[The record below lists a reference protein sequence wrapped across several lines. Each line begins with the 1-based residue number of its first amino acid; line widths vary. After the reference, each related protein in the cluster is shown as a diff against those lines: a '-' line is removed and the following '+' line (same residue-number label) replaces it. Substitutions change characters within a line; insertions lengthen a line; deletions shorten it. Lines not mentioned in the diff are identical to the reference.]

1 MSVAGILKYIPKA
14 KDLSHPANQLHIL
27 TLLQTD
33 SDLCFLW
40 DAFASHPLVN
50 EILFSEFIT
59 MLFTFSGSQ
68 QEALLFLFL
77 RKGIRVNT

>member
-1 MSVAGILKYIPKA
+1 MLVAGILKYIPKA
-14 KDLSHPANQLHIL
+14 KDLPHPANQLHIL
-27 TLLQTD
+27 TVLQTD

-59 MLFTFSGSQ
+59 MLFKYIFRKSTGGTSFSVSK
-68 QEALLFLFL
+68 
-77 RKGIRVNT
+77 KGH